1 MMKRKIATKILAVT
15 IVALVISFLTG
26 SISFAEKKDNTAP
39 ININQA
45 TLKELIS
52 LPGIGKK
59 RAKDIIAYREKN
71 GKFTNIED
79 LKKVD
84 GIGKDTLEKI
94 KDQIVLE

>member
-1 MMKRKIATKILAVT
+1 MKRKIAINILYVT
-15 IVALVISFLTG
+15 IVALVISCMTG
-26 SISFAEKKDNTAP
+26 SMVFAEKNDNTAP

-45 TLKELIS
+45 TLKELTS

-59 RAKDIIAYREKN
+59 RANDIIAYRGKN

-94 KDQIVLE
+94 KDHIVLE

>member
-1 MMKRKIATKILAVT
+1 MKRKTAIKILTVALA
-15 IVALVISFLTG
+15 ALVISFMIG
-26 SISFAEKKDNTAP
+26 SMSFAEKNGTTAL

-45 TLKELIS
+45 TLKELTS

-59 RAKDIIAYREKN
+59 RANDIIAYREKN

-94 KDQIVLE
+94 KDHIVLE

>member
-1 MMKRKIATKILAVT
+1 MKRKITIKILTVAL
-15 IVALVISFLTG
+15 VALVISFMIG
-26 SISFAEKKDNTAP
+26 SMSFAEKNDTTAP

-45 TLKELIS
+45 TLKELTS

-59 RAKDIIAYREKN
+59 RANDIIAYREKN

-94 KDQIVLE
+94 KDHIVLE